1 MSRFLE
7 NFKKL
12 TEEKNSILCI
22 GLDPALPDQRND
34 NVIPRRYLEETDE
47 NIARLNFCLNI
58 IDNVADNAAAIKI
71 NEQYIF
77 GMQKEQHQKLTDFI
91 KKKRLFSIYDCKLG
105 DIEESAA
112 SKIYWINEAGYDALT
127 VYAQPGN
134 LKKMV
139 DIAHQYTPP
148 IGIIAITLMSNAE
161 AQKYFK
167 ESKFGPTPLCY
178 EIAKDVKSCNADGCV
193 VGATEHVTPNDI
205 EKIRKTIGVEKI
217 ILFPGIGSQSGD
229 AEKAIKYGGKNII
242 INVGRRIIYSEN
254 PSKAA
259 EEYNKKFN
267 QIRKD

>member
-1 MSRFLE
+1 MRRFLE

-12 TEEKNSILCI
+12 IEEKNSILCI

-47 NIARLNFCLNI
+47 NITRLNFCLAI
-58 IDNVADNAAAIKI
+58 IDNVVDNAVAIKI
-71 NEQYIF
+71 NEQYMF

-112 SKIYWINEAGYDALT
+112 AKIYWIDKVGYDALT

-178 EIAKDVKSCNADGCV
+178 EIAKDVKSCDADGCV

-205 EKIRKTIGVEKI
+205 EKIRKTIGFEKV

-229 AEKAIKYGGKNII
+229 TEKAIKYGGKNII

-259 EEYNKKFN
+259 EEYNERFN
-267 QIRKD
+267 LIRKN